1 MLEGGVMLGAPLVQA
16 TGLVKSFALRST
28 ALERPV
34 HVRALDGVDID
45 VTRGE
50 TVAVV
55 GESGSGKST
64 LGRAL
69 LMLDPPSA
77 GSVRFDGQELTGLSD
92 RSLRVLRRRMQM
104 VFQDPFGSLNPRMTI
119 REILAEPFQIHGLVN
134 SPMELTAR
142 VDELLDAVRLPRTA
156 ADRLPRQF
164 SGGQRQ
170 RVSIA
175 RALALSPDF
184 VVADEPVSA
193 LDVSIQ
199 AQILR
204 LLEELRSAR
213 NLSYLFIAHN
223 LAVVR
228 QIADRVVVMYFGKVI
243 ESAARDA
250 LYTRAAHP
258 YTRALIDASPVPD
271 PVVEAHRRRV
281 ILSGDVPSPSDRR
294 GGCAFRGRCPHVQK
308 QCAEETPP
316 LRQIDSGHRVACH
329 FPIDR

>member
-1 MLEGGVMLGAPLVQA
+1 MLASMNTVTRPLVEA
-16 TGLVKSFALRST
+16 KGLIKSFSLRSQ
-28 ALERPV
+28 AFERPV
-34 HVRALDGVDID
+34 SVRALDGVDIE
-45 VTRGE
+45 VYPGE

-69 LMLDPPSA
+69 LMLDPPTA
-77 GSVRFDGQELTGLSD
+77 GSVRFDGQELVGLPEKA
-92 RSLRVLRRRMQM
+92 LRPLRRRMQM

-119 REILAEPFQIHGLVN
+119 REILAEPFLIHGLTQ
-134 SPMELTAR
+134 SSAELELKIA
-142 VDELLDAVRLPRTA
+142 ELLDSVRLPRSVA
-156 ADRLPRQF
+156 ERYPKQF

-175 RALALSPDF
+175 RALALAPDF

-204 LLEELRSAR
+204 LLAELREAR
-213 NLSYLFIAHN
+213 GLAYLFIAHN

-228 QIADRVVVMYFGKVI
+228 LIADRVVVMYFGKVV
-243 ESAARDA
+243 ECADRDT
-250 LYTRAAHP
+250 LYERAAHP

-271 PVVEAHRRRV
+271 PAIEASRSRV
-281 ILSGDVPSPSDRR
+281 TLAGEVPSPSVKTT
-294 GGCAFRGRCPHVQK
+294 GCVFRSRCTRAAER
-308 QCAEETPP
+308 CAHEVPP
-316 LRQIDSGHRVACH
+316 LRTIEAGHRVACH
-329 FPIDR
+329 FPIDA